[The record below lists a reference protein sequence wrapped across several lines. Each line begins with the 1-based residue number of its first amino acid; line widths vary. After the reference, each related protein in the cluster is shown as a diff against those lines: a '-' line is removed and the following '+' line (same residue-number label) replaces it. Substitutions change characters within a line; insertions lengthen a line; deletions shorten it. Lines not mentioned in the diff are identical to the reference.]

1 MINLHNDDC
10 LNVFKTINDN
20 SIDLIV
26 SDIPYKIVSGG
37 CTKDPVK
44 IRATKFM
51 GGMLDRHNP
60 NDHDLIKSGKIF
72 KYNDIKFSEFLP
84 SLYRILKDDS
94 HCYLMVNGRNLNEL
108 QNEAEKVGFK
118 YQNLLVWDKGNAT
131 PNKWYMNACEFI
143 LFLRKGKAKNINNL
157 GSKTILSVPN
167 VRNKMH
173 PTEKPVELIQI
184 LIENSSNENDTVLDP
199 FMGSGSTGIACLN
212 TNRNFIGIEIDAK
225 YYEIAKNETYLTKKV
240 IFKLTA

>member
-1 MINLHNDDC
+1 MIEIHNDDC

-37 CTKDPVK
+37 CTKDSVK

-51 GGMLDRHNP
+51 GGMPDIYNSEAHN
-60 NDHDLIKSGKIF
+60 LIKSGKIF

-108 QNEAEKVGFK
+108 QNEAEKAGFK

-131 PNKWYMNACEFI
+131 PNKWYRNACEFI

-173 PTEKPVELIQI
+173 PTEKPVELMQI

-199 FMGSGSTGIACLN
+199 FMGSGSSGVACIN
-212 TNRNFIGIEIDAK
+212 THRNFIGIELDKNYFETAK
-225 YYEIAKNETYLTKKV
+225 TRLISQKK
-240 IFKLTA
+240 LHLS

>member
-1 MINLHNDDC
+1 MIEIHNDDC

-26 SDIPYKIVSGG
+26 SDIPYKLVSGG
-37 CTKDPVK
+37 CTKDPIK
-44 IRATKFM
+44 IRAIS
-51 GGMLDRHNP
+51 
-60 NDHDLIKSGKIF
+60 HDLIKSGKIF

-167 VRNKMH
+167 
-173 PTEKPVELIQI
+173 
-184 LIENSSNENDTVLDP
+184 
-199 FMGSGSTGIACLN
+199 
-212 TNRNFIGIEIDAK
+212 
-225 YYEIAKNETYLTKKV
+225 Y
-240 IFKLTA
+240 

>member
-1 MINLHNDDC
+1 MINLYNDDC

-44 IRATKFM
+44 IRATKFV
-51 GGMLDRHNP
+51 GGMLDRYNP
-60 NDHDLIKSGKIF
+60 AGHDLIKSGKIF
-72 KYNDIKFSEFLP
+72 KHNDIKFSEFLP

-108 QNEAEKVGFK
+108 QNESEKVGFK

-173 PTEKPVELIQI
+173 PTEKPVELMQI

-199 FMGSGSTGIACLN
+199 FMGCGSTGIACLN
-212 TNRNFIGIEIDAK
+212 TNRNFIGIELDK
-225 YYEIAKNETYLTKKV
+225 TYFDIAQNR
-240 IFKLTA
+240 INKLRELNW

>member
-1 MINLHNDDC
+1 MIEIHNDDC

-37 CTKDPVK
+37 CTKDTVK

-51 GGMLDRHNP
+51 GEMLDRYSLEDHN
-60 NDHDLIKSGKIF
+60 LIKSGKLF
-72 KYNDIKFSEFLP
+72 KHNDIKFSEFLP

-173 PTEKPVELIQI
+173 PTEKPVELMQI

-199 FMGSGSTGIACLN
+199 FMGSGSSGVACIN
-212 TNRNFIGIEIDAK
+212 THRNFIGIELDK
-225 YYEIAKNETYLTKKV
+225 TYFDIAQNRINKLRGTK
-240 IFKLTA
+240 

>member
-1 MINLHNDDC
+1 
-10 LNVFKTINDN
+10 
-20 SIDLIV
+20 
-26 SDIPYKIVSGG
+26 
-37 CTKDPVK
+37 
-44 IRATKFM
+44 
-51 GGMLDRHNP
+51 MLDRHNP
-60 NDHDLIKSGKIF
+60 DGHDLIKSGKIF

-108 QNEAEKVGFK
+108 QNEAEQVGFK

-173 PTEKPVELIQI
+173 PTEKPVELMQI

-199 FMGSGSTGIACLN
+199 FMRSGSTGIACLN
-212 TNRNFIGIEIDAK
+212 TNRNFIGIELDK
-225 YYEIAKNETYLTKKV
+225 TYFDIAQNR
-240 IFKLTA
+240 INKLRELNW